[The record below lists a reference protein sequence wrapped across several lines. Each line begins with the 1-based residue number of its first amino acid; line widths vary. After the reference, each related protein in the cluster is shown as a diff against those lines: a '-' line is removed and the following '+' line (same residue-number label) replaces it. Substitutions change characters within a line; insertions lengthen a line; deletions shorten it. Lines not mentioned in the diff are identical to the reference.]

1 MMDLT
6 EFLTLLLM
14 NDISAGDKLLIMRE
28 MVASSVEGRSSGSRR
43 WGASEWKRAAHSSS
57 SVLLSF
63 DADGGGG
70 GGVESVE
77 ESSLL
82 LLLLLER
89 SLFRLLELG
98 FAAVR
103 LLGDVIDGVT
113 AGAVVDAEAF
123 TSCDDV
129 DDAVA
134 VDLFA
139 FL

>member
-1 MMDLT
+1 
-6 EFLTLLLM
+6 M

-63 DADGGGG
+63 DADVGGGGGG

-82 LLLLLER
+82 LLLLLLLER
-89 SLFRLLELG
+89 SLLRLLELG

>member
-1 MMDLT
+1 
-6 EFLTLLLM
+6 M

-63 DADGGGG
+63 DADVGGGGGG

-82 LLLLLER
+82 LLLLLLER

-98 FAAVR
+98 FAAAR
-103 LLGDVIDGVT
+103 LLGDA

>member
-1 MMDLT
+1 
-6 EFLTLLLM
+6 M

-63 DADGGGG
+63 DADVGGGGGG

-77 ESSLL
+77 ESSLLLL

>member
-1 MMDLT
+1 
-6 EFLTLLLM
+6 M

-63 DADGGGG
+63 DADVGGGGGG

-82 LLLLLER
+82 LLLLLLLER

-98 FAAVR
+98 FAAAR

>member
-1 MMDLT
+1 
-6 EFLTLLLM
+6 M

-82 LLLLLER
+82 LLLLLLLER
-89 SLFRLLELG
+89 SLLRLLELG

>member
-1 MMDLT
+1 
-6 EFLTLLLM
+6 M

-63 DADGGGG
+63 DADVGGGGGG

-77 ESSLL
+77 ESSLLL